1 MDLFPR
7 SVSEMPHPLPSPS
20 SSSSSVQEKQQ
31 QHTQKKGSNSGQSL
45 SLQHVDDGYTV
56 WRCHDKALSE
66 LMRDALNNLAQSFQ
80 GNNNSSGSNSGK
92 GSIGKKKQK
101 NTRDGR
107 KRTGL
112 DLAARLPEV
121 LQQNPEIPFHALLFT
136 ADLFEGDADFFVIT
150 VHHNHQHFQK
160 KTAVVVRSFVATRSQ
175 WTRRRSCCAFQT
187 HLGAW
192 AGSAALVCTMPP
204 VSSTTTASRT

>member
-1 MDLFPR
+1 MREMVMDLFPR

-121 LQQNPEIPFHALLFT
+121 LQQNPFLHIPFT
-136 ADLFEGDADFFVIT
+136 TDT
-150 VHHNHQHFQK
+150 VSCSLVHCG
-160 KTAVVVRSFVATRSQ
+160 SFRG
-175 WTRRRSCCAFQT
+175 RR
-187 HLGAW
+187 
-192 AGSAALVCTMPP
+192 
-204 VSSTTTASRT
+204 